1 MRLKS
6 TIAVWLAFA
15 APVSVSAAA
24 YVLFL
29 TGGAVYGILPLL
41 HDERI
46 TKSNYQGGKP

>member
-6 TIAVWLAFA
+6 AIAVWLAFA

-29 TGGAVYGILPLL
+29 TGGAVYGTVARFR
-41 HDERI
+41 DERI